1 MIRVVLGKFLEL
13 CGMLVVG
20 LGFILGMNGTIHLHY
35 ELAALCGGACVFGL
49 GYMLEKK
56 YRT

>member
-1 MIRVVLGKFLEL
+1 
-13 CGMLVVG
+13 MLIVG
-20 LGFILGMNGTIHLHY
+20 IGFVLGMNGTIHLHY